1 MNWYEIWAICAFV
14 WTIFF
19 GVSVVLKYSKKK
31 KLDEVKQ
38 KELKKLLKNI
48 NSIYNNPKQKIIDYD
63 KLYHKILQEL
73 GYEWTFWEILKK
85 EPNEV
90 WDLDKVWELHKLR
103 NKLVHEFDLI
113 TNATLNKKANE
124 YEREIKVFLK

>member
-1 MNWYEIWAICAFV
+1 MNWYEIGAICAFV
-14 WTIFF
+14 GTIFF

-73 GYEWTFWEILKK
+73 GYEGTFGEILKK

-90 WDLDKVWELHKLR
+90 GDLDKVWELHKLR